1 MFVTVAKLASMP
13 ATRVNQGTEGGP
25 REVQH
30 CLRTLRAQ
38 RGLTL
43 KQISDSTGLSISTL
57 HAVEKQERE
66 VTLRTAFKLAHFYG
80 LSVAD
85 IWQPLFHQI
94 EREMRGAER

>member
-1 MFVTVAKLASMP
+1 MFVTVAGLVSMP
-13 ATRVNQGTEGGP
+13 YPRANHGNHSGP
-25 REVQH
+25 GKVQH
-30 CLRTLRAQ
+30 CLRKLRAQ

-66 VTLRTAFKLAHFYG
+66 VTLSTAFKLAHFYG

-85 IWQPLFHQI
+85 IWRPLLRQI
-94 EREMRGAER
+94 GREMSGTER